1 MTLQTQELKGHV
13 AVDEKQD
20 IPLLFKIRKRA
31 NKLLTER
38 QNVTPLM

>member
-20 IPLLFKIRKRA
+20 ITLLFKIRKKA
-31 NKLLTER
+31 NKLLTE
-38 QNVTPLM
+38 QQDVSPLM